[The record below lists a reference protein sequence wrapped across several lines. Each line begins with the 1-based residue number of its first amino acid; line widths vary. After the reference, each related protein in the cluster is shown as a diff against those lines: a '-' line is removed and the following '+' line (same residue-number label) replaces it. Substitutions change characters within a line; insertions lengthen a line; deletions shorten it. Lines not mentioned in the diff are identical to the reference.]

1 MTHRIVIAG
10 AGGIGRAA
18 GLLLVEWGEMD
29 AEVWIGDAVAESA
42 RSAVEW
48 IRNGATREDRAAAV
62 HAFTMPAEGSDDA
75 MDRVLTGAD
84 ALLDCLP
91 WPQAVRM
98 ARLARRHDLCYANL
112 TEHVESSREIAELAE
127 GASRGFVLQ
136 TGLAPGF
143 IDVLG
148 HELFL
153 DFCRRH
159 GVDGVDRL
167 MLRVGALPVRA
178 LPPHYYGFTWNLRGV
193 ATEYLEPSVV
203 VRDGRI
209 ATRPSLDEVATIHLG
224 GLVLE
229 EALTSGGAA
238 DLPEHFTGRD
248 GRAGRVRELDYKTL
262 RHPGHWEWVRKTLG
276 ELDAGA
282 EGEGD
287 SEARIAALEERM
299 SRVIPHVEAD
309 QVVIYA
315 AVEGE
320 DRNGVRRRI
329 DDHRVVRPR
338 KVGRHTLRA
347 IQLTTAAAL
356 VESARMLLLDDLSG
370 VVLQSGIEPER
381 WLAGPFVS
389 RAYSGDGDG

>member
-18 GLLLVEWGEMD
+18 GLLLVEWGELD

-48 IRNGATREDRAAAV
+48 IRDGATREDRAASV

-143 IDVLG
+143 VDVLG

-159 GVDGVDRL
+159 GVDGVDRV

-209 ATRPSLDEVATIHLG
+209 ATRPSLGEVATIHLG

-238 DLPEHFTGRD
+238 DLPEHL
-248 GRAGRVRELDYKTL
+248 AGRVRELDYKTL

-276 ELDAGA
+276 ELGAGA

-299 SRVIPHVEAD
+299 GRVIPHVEAD

-315 AVEGE
+315 AAEGE
-320 DRNGVRRRI
+320 DRDGVRRRI
-329 DDHRVVRPR
+329 DEHRVVRPR

-356 VESARMLLLDDLSG
+356 VESARMLLLDGLSG

-389 RAYSGDGDG
+389 RAYSDG

>member
-29 AEVWIGDAVAESA
+29 VEVWIGDAVAASA
-42 RSAVEW
+42 RDAVEW
-48 IRNGATREDRAAAV
+48 IRAGATRLDGGDRAVSV

-75 MDRVLTGAD
+75 MDRVLAGAD

-91 WPQAVRM
+91 WSQAVRM

-112 TEHVESSREIAELAE
+112 TEHVGSSREIAELAE

-136 TGLAPGF
+136 TGLAPGYV
-143 IDVLG
+143 DVLG

-153 DFCRRH
+153 DFCRRY
-159 GVDGVDRL
+159 GVDEVDRL

-209 ATRPSLDEVATIHLG
+209 DTRASLDEVATIHVG

-238 DLPEHFTGRD
+238 DLPEHL
-248 GRAGRVRELDYKTL
+248 AGRVRELDYKTL
-262 RHPGHWEWVRKTLG
+262 RHPGHWEWVRRTVD
-276 ELDAGA
+276 ELGA
-282 EGEGD
+282 EAGSESD
-287 SEARIAALEERM
+287 AEARIAALEERM
-299 SRVIPHVEAD
+299 RRAIPHVEAD

-315 AVEGE
+315 AAEGE
-320 DRNGVRRRI
+320 DRDGVRRRL
-329 DDHRVVRPR
+329 DEHRVVRPR

-347 IQLTTAAAL
+347 IQLTTAAGL
-356 VESARMLLLDDLSG
+356 VESARMLLLDGLSG
-370 VVLQSGIEPER
+370 VVLQSRIEPER

-389 RAYSGDGDG
+389 RAYSDDGDG